1 MKIKWFVIGFIVLI
15 LVAGFIVFFLMGH
28 KVKELA
34 KQDFRIADIA
44 NLPDGIYRGNASAIL
59 VTAQAE
65 VTVRAG
71 RIQEIKL
78 LKHSH
83 GPGYG
88 ADALCRAIV
97 EANSPDVD
105 GISGAT
111 LSSLVVKT
119 AVVDALQDDHIH
131 ETDTTEEGRCPHAY

>member
-1 MKIKWFVIGFIVLI
+1 MKIKWFVIAFVVLI
-15 LVAGFIVFFLMGH
+15 LIAGFTVFFLMGRQ
-28 KVKELA
+28 VKELA
-34 KQDFRIADIA
+34 KQDFGLIHIA
-44 NLPDGIYRGNASAIL
+44 NLPDGTYRGNASAIF

-71 RIQEIKL
+71 HILEIKL

-88 ADALCRAIV
+88 ADALCEKIV

-105 GISGAT
+105 CISGAT

-119 AVVDALQDDHIH
+119 AVLEALKSENIH
-131 ETDTTEEGRCPHAY
+131 EPETK

>member
-1 MKIKWFVIGFIVLI
+1 MKIKWFVIGFVILI
-15 LVAGFIVFFLMGH
+15 LVAGFTVFLLMGRQV
-28 KVKELA
+28 KVLA
-34 KQDFRIADIA
+34 KQDFGIIHVA
-44 NLPDGIYRGNASAIL
+44 NLPDGTYQGSASAIL

-71 RIQEIKL
+71 RILEIKL

-88 ADALCRAIV
+88 ADALCQKIV

-105 GISGAT
+105 TISGAT
-111 LSSLVVKT
+111 TSSVIVKT
-119 AVVDALQDDHIH
+119 AVLEALKNGTIH
-131 ETDTTEEGRCPHAY
+131 EPETK